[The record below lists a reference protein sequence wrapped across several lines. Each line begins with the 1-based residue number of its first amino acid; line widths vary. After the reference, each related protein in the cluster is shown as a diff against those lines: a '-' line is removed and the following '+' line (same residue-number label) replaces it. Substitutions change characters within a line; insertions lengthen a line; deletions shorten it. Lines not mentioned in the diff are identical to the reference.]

1 MLKWFKDR
9 GAAPGPP
16 NGVAPGPPNYEVLV
30 KAIAARAQQQVSWQ
44 QIQAYLRNRDLA
56 PEQLAQWMT
65 RYGGALVQAADPAVG
80 EGLVRLGQI
89 AEGEL
94 AAIARLLGE
103 AIVAPQ
109 PAAEV
114 ESQAE
119 AGAEGAAQAD
129 LAPPPAA
136 EAAAAAADSEVLD
149 QVAAYLR
156 GDFSFADP
164 EGPGPP
170 RF

>member
-9 GAAPGPP
+9 GA
-16 NGVAPGPPNYEVLV
+16 APGPPNYEVLV

-65 RYGGALVQAADPAVG
+65 RYGGALVQAAEPAVG

-89 AEGEL
+89 AEGDL
-94 AAIARLLGE
+94 ATIARLLGE
-103 AIVAPQ
+103 AIIAPQ
-109 PAAEV
+109 PATEIENQV
-114 ESQAE
+114 E
-119 AGAEGAAQAD
+119 AGAGVAAQAD
-129 LAPPPAA
+129 LAPPPAT
-136 EAAAAAADSEVLD
+136 AAATAPADPEVLD

-164 EGPGPP
+164 EGPEPP

>member
-9 GAAPGPP
+9 SSPTGPP
-16 NGVAPGPPNYEVLV
+16 HYGVLV
-30 KAIAARAQQQVSWQ
+30 KAIAARAHQQVSWQ
-44 QIQAYLRNRDLA
+44 QIQAYLRNRDLT

-65 RYGGALVQAADPAVG
+65 RYGGVLVREGDPTVG

-89 AEGEL
+89 AEGDL
-94 AAIARLLGE
+94 ATIARVLGE
-103 AIVAPQ
+103 AIIAPQ
-109 PAAEV
+109 PATEAR
-114 ESQAE
+114 SQVE
-119 AGAEGAAQAD
+119 AGGGVAPEAD
-129 LAPPPAA
+129 LAAK
-136 EAAAAAADSEVLD
+136 AAATPIDPEVLD

-170 RF
+170 LF

>member
-9 GAAPGPP
+9 GA
-16 NGVAPGPPNYEVLV
+16 APGPPNYEVLV

-44 QIQAYLRNRDLA
+44 QIQAYLHNRDLA
-56 PEQLAQWMT
+56 PGELAQWMT

-89 AEGEL
+89 AEGDL
-94 AAIARLLGE
+94 ANFARLLGE
-103 AIVAPQ
+103 AIIAPQ
-109 PAAEV
+109 PATEV
-114 ESQAE
+114 ESQVE
-119 AGAEGAAQAD
+119 AGAGVAPEAD
-129 LAPPPAA
+129 LAPPPAT
-136 EAAAAAADSEVLD
+136 EATAVPADPEVLD

-164 EGPGPP
+164 EGPRPP
-170 RF
+170 LF